1 LFKPLSRRSLPQ
13 HLAFAVARAV
23 GATVALLVG
32 YVGTAVAS
40 DMSHLA
46 EGRRFSDPAPAVVN
60 DDSLVLCGALLEV
73 CLEPADE

>member
-1 LFKPLSRRSLPQ
+1 LFKPLPRRSLPQ
-13 HLAFAVARAV
+13 HLAFAVAKAV

-32 YVGTAVAS
+32 YVGTTVVA

-46 EGRRFSDPAPAVVN
+46 VGRRVSDPAPVVVN
-60 DDSLVLCGALLEV
+60 DDSLVLCGSLLEV